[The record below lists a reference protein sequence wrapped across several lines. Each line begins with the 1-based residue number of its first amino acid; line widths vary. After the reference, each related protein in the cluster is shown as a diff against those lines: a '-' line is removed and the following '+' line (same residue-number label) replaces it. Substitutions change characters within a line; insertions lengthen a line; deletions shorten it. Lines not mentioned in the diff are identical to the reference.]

1 MSSEKNEHTPGP
13 WKFGHLGTEAFW
25 IGPDYNQTP
34 VAHVDHDMEYARDNS
49 RANARLIA
57 AAPEL
62 LEALEGLLVFAEDAE
77 TKALVGDEGCLWPCE
92 EARAAIAKARGDAML
107 AARSENNDA

>member
-1 MSSEKNEHTPGP
+1 MTMKPTPGP
-13 WKFGHLGTEAFW
+13 WQHGHFGTEALW

-57 AAPEL
+57 AAPCL
-62 LEALEGLLVFAEDAE
+62 LAALEALLPELDIEIETRQFGGNAEDWTDLE
-77 TKALVGDEGCLWPCE
+77 HLTEN
-92 EARAAIAKARGDAML
+92 ARAAIARARGE
-107 AARSENNDA
+107 SGQ